1 MSDLRSSI
9 EQSDSAQ
16 RRRWPWIAGAIAVI
30 VAVVIGV
37 VVTSGGS
44 DDTSTGTDGTPV
56 RGGTLNFA
64 LIDYQRSPDPQWG
77 TNYAESLI
85 AGNVTDKLLWQDP
98 KSGEVTPWLAE
109 SWSHNPQLTEFTFR
123 LRKGVTFS
131 DGVPFDSQAV
141 KLNFDQYINGDPA
154 LGITPNGATLF
165 PGYLGT
171 DVIDAQTVRLRFER
185 PLASALQAVSF
196 TANAG
201 PGFLSPNTLRLS
213 AEQRSADATKVV
225 GTGPFVYESWKPQ
238 VETVL
243 VRRAGY
249 NWAPPAL
256 EHKGESYL
264 DKIVFRSIPEA
275 SVRTGSLTSG
285 AIDATLDVGTTDEKA
300 LAAQGYP
307 IIYRPVSGTSIFFN
321 FNSQLFPTND
331 IAVRKAIQLG
341 WNRQSLEKTV
351 LTPSYSVATSVL
363 QPSVPG
369 YADYSSSVTRY
380 DAQAAQK
387 ILDDAGWR
395 PGPDGIRVKDG
406 KRLTLK
412 LLGINNLVVNTPAYE
427 SIQQDLK
434 KIGVDLQLTVVPIPD
449 YTAQQAK
456 AKTNWNIVAAN
467 RSRNDPAVLNLQ
479 YSPELGNGSYVGPE
493 SPGIDPAEVT
503 RVLGQVE
510 TTLDPMQRAQYAKAA
525 QDLLLRKYALVNPVY
540 NPSQVIAHSPNV
552 HGIIFDAQSRNTF
565 VDAWKGSGDDNRAGS

>member
-9 EQSDSAQ
+9 EQSESAR
-16 RRRWPWIAGAIAVI
+16 RRRWPWVVGAL
-30 VAVVIGV
+30 AVVIAVVVGV
-37 VVTSGGS
+37 VVTRGGS
-44 DDTSTGTDGTPV
+44 DNTASGGDGRPV

-85 AGNVTDKLLWQDP
+85 AGNITDKLLWQDP
-98 KSGEVTPWLAE
+98 DTGKVTPWLAQ
-109 SWSHNPQLTEFTFR
+109 SWTYNPQLTEFTFT
-123 LRKGVTFS
+123 LRPGVTFS
-131 DGVPFDSQAV
+131 DGLPFDAQAV
-141 KLNFDQYINGDPA
+141 KANYDQYIKGDPA

-165 PGYLGT
+165 PGFLGT
-171 DVIDAQTVRLRFER
+171 DVIDSHTVRLRFAH

-213 AEQRSADATKVV
+213 ATQRSADATKVV
-225 GTGPFVYESWKPQ
+225 GTGPFVYQSWKPQ

-249 NWAPPAL
+249 DWAPPAL
-256 EHKGESYL
+256 KHQGEAYL

-285 AIDATLDVGTTDEKA
+285 AIDASLDIGTTDEKA
-300 LAAQGYP
+300 LSSQGFS
-307 IIYRPVSGTSIFFN
+307 ITSRPVSGTAIFFN

-341 WNRQSLEKTV
+341 WNRESLKKTV

-363 QPSVPG
+363 LPSVPG
-369 YADYSSSVTRY
+369 YADYSSSVLRH
-380 DAQAAQK
+380 DPQAAQK
-387 ILDDAGWR
+387 ILDDAGWH

-406 KRLTLK
+406 KRLEVK

-434 KIGVDLQLTVVPIPD
+434 KIGVDLKLTVVPIPD

-456 AKTNWNIVAAN
+456 AKTDWNIVAAN
-467 RSRNDPAVLNLQ
+467 RSRNDPSVLNLQ
-479 YSPELGNGSYVGPE
+479 YSPELGDGSYVG
-493 SPGIDPAEVT
+493 SGAPGIDPAELT
-503 RVLGQVE
+503 STLGRIE
-510 TTLDPMQRAQYAKAA
+510 TTLDPQQRAQYTRAA
-525 QDLLLRKYALVNPVY
+525 QDLLLQKYALVNPVY
-540 NPSQVIAHSPNV
+540 NPSQVIAHSPGV
-552 HGIIFDAQSRNTF
+552 HGILFDAQSRNTF
-565 VDAWKGSGDDNRAGS
+565 VGAWKGSGNDTRAGG